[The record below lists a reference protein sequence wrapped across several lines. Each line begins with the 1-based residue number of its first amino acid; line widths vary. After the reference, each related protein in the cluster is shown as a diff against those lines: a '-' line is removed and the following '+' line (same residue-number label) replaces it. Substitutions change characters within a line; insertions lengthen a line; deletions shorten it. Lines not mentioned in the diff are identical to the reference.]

1 MREETNLEW
10 LLKALDWAYNKAIN
24 GTGVIDSA
32 FNIANDYLIR
42 INDTE
47 QAINTLINAQT
58 AKCATSGFITGLGG
72 FTTMPLAIPANV
84 SSVLFMQLRMIAAIA
99 IMRDFDPK
107 CDQVIALAFS
117 CLVGDAACTFLKGV
131 GIRMGEKITENI
143 LDRITRQVIS
153 QLNRKVGLQLITKT
167 SGRNLINVSKV
178 LPIVGGIVGGAIDG
192 SSTKLIGT
200 TAKRIFTN

>member
-24 GTGVIDSA
+24 GTNLIDSA

-42 INDTE
+42 TNDTE
-47 QAINTLINAQT
+47 NAMNTLINTQT

-72 FTTMPLAIPANV
+72 FTTMPIAIPANV

-107 CDQVIALAFS
+107 CDQVKALAFS
-117 CLVGDAACTFLKGV
+117 CLVGDAACNFLKGV

-143 LDRITRQVIS
+143 LNRITNQVIS
-153 QLNRKVGLQLITKT
+153 QLNRKVGLQLITK
-167 SGRNLINVSKV
+167 SGSRSIVNVGKI